1 MSFAE
6 RIAAARL
13 NGDYNALIEAI
24 PYFQWLGL
32 NVELRDGEVV
42 TVLPFQDM
50 LIGNPMLP
58 ALHGGV
64 TGAFLESA
72 ALLSLMARMPT
83 AQVPKIVNITIEYLR
98 PGGPVDSFAAGIITR
113 QGRRVANV
121 RAEAWQDDR
130 AHPFAAASAHFLLG

>member
-6 RIAAARL
+6 EIAAARTS
-13 NGDYNALIEAI
+13 GDYKKLIDAI
-24 PYFQWLGL
+24 PYFRWLGL
-32 NVELRDGEVV
+32 SIEWRDKELI

-50 LIGNPMLP
+50 LIGNPVLP

-72 ALLSLMARMPT
+72 ALMSLMAQLQAT
-83 AQVPKIVNITIEYLR
+83 QVPKTINITIEYLR
-98 PGGPVDSFAAGIITR
+98 PGAATTTYASGIVSR

-121 RAEAWQDDR
+121 RAEAWQEDR
-130 AHPFAAASAHFLLG
+130 RHPIATAAAHFLLT

>member
-6 RIAAARL
+6 QIAAARSS
-13 NGDYNALIEAI
+13 GDYNGLIDAI
-24 PYFQWLGL
+24 PYFKWLGL
-32 NVELRDGEVV
+32 AVEWQGDELV

-50 LIGNPMLP
+50 LIGNPVLP

-72 ALLSLMARMPT
+72 ALLSLMAQMQT
-83 AQVPKIVNITIEYLR
+83 TQVPKIITITIEYLR
-98 PGGPVDSFAAGIITR
+98 PGGPTATYASGIVTR

-130 AHPFAAASAHFLLG
+130 AHPIAAAAAHFLLT

>member
-1 MSFAE
+1 M
-6 RIAAARL
+6 I
-13 NGDYNALIEAI
+13 
-24 PYFQWLGL
+24 
-32 NVELRDGEVV
+32 

-72 ALLSLMARMPT
+72 AIMSLMARMQT
-83 AQVPKIVNITIEYLR
+83 NQVPKIINITIEYLR
-98 PGGPVDSFAAGIITR
+98 PGGPTDSFAAGIVTR

-130 AHPFAAASAHFLLG
+130 NHPIAAASAHFLMA